1 MTILLDSPVTSRDTF
16 DMVAIQAGAQRDAE
30 HDERWYEALADERER
45 TRLAQDPACVRQ
57 RRMFGP
63 VRIVGA
69 LAFLLGILGLVI
81 VVQTFGVGAG
91 LLAVWAL
98 PMLVLG
104 VVLAAE
110 RVLVRFAK

>member
-1 MTILLDSPVTSRDTF
+1 
-16 DMVAIQAGAQRDAE
+16 MVAVHAGTQRNVQ

-45 TRLAQDPACVRQ
+45 ARLAHDPACVRQ

-69 LAFLLGILGLVI
+69 LAFLLGILGLI
-81 VVQTFGVGAG
+81 AVVESYGLGAG

>member
-1 MTILLDSPVTSRDTF
+1 
-16 DMVAIQAGAQRDAE
+16 MVAIQAGTTADDSARADATAR
-30 HDERWYEALADERER
+30 DERWYEALADERER
-45 TRLAQDPACVRQ
+45 ARLAQDPDCVRQ

-63 VRIVGA
+63 VRVVGA
-69 LAFLLGILGLVI
+69 LAFLLGVLGCI
-81 VVQTFGVGAG
+81 TVVSTFGLGAG
-91 LLAVWAL
+91 ILAVWAV

>member
-1 MTILLDSPVTSRDTF
+1 
-16 DMVAIQAGAQRDAE
+16 MVAVGNRPGMVDEIHDA
-30 HDERWYEALADERER
+30 RWYEAMADEREIA
-45 TRLAQDPACVRQ
+45 RLAHDPACVRQ

-63 VRIVGA
+63 VRIVAA
-69 LAFLLGILGLVI
+69 LAFVLGLAGLVN
-81 VVQTFGVGAG
+81 VVSTYGVGAG
-91 LLAVWAL
+91 LVGIWVL

>member
-1 MTILLDSPVTSRDTF
+1 
-16 DMVAIQAGAQRDAE
+16 MVAVQHDVA

-45 TRLAQDPACVRQ
+45 TRLAHDPACARQ

-63 VRIVGA
+63 VRVVAA
-69 LAFLLGILGLVI
+69 LTSVLAVVVLVNLVAMFGL
-81 VVQTFGVGAG
+81 GAG
-91 LLAVWAL
+91 LLGIWAL

-104 VVLAAE
+104 VVLVAE